1 MSAAFLFTFVIQIFK
16 SINKMLNPKT
26 TVLVLI
32 LAALL
37 AGMKVTSQPIPD
49 SVSVVPVDPTTGL
62 ITYQEVVNEE
72 GTKNDF
78 FNRSVAWVNETY
90 KNPTSVTTVR
100 DPQTGKIEG
109 NYRFKIYQTTEE
121 QVSMEWATILYSF
134 RLEFKDG
141 RYRYTFYDL
150 LLKTESRYPV
160 ERWLDKSR
168 PDYSPDC
175 DLKLQRVDEYM
186 QSLIS
191 SLKASL
197 KPKSVRQEVE
207 W

>member
-1 MSAAFLFTFVIQIFK
+1 MP
-16 SINKMLNPKT
+16 NRNPIVT
-26 TVLVLI
+26 ALVLI
-32 LAALL
+32 ALS
-37 AGMKVTSQPIPD
+37 ATMNVFGQTTNQAIRD
-49 SVSVVPVDPTTGL
+49 SVSIPIDATTGQ

-78 FNRSVAWVNETY
+78 FNRAVAWVNETY

-109 NYRFKIYQTTEE
+109 NYRFKIYKTTEE
-121 QVSMEWATILYSF
+121 QVNMEWATILYSF

-150 LLKTESRYPV
+150 LLKTESRYPI

-175 DLKLQRVDEYM
+175 DLMLQRVNEYM
-186 QSLIS
+186 QNITG
-191 SLKASL
+191 SLKTAMR
-197 KPKSVRQEVE
+197 PKAVKQEVE